1 MDDLWFL
8 WYGTD
13 RQFSLFLTALNDLGA
28 KDNFTLKGSVG
39 DSIEF
44 LDVKLTVKDGNVDTT
59 IYIKPTDSTRY
70 LNRRSDHSSHMFKAI
85 PFSQFRRAIVI
96 CSSADESRRCIE
108 HMEKK
113 FIDSG
118 YSREELLPCKEKAL
132 ALDRDTIL
140 REHRSTERTAGEEDI
155 LTFVI
160 NHDPDMVK
168 MLRDFLL
175 SKQDLL
181 LQLIGSRKIVI
192 SERRSPN
199 TASLLFAKSA
209 FSATL
214 PNLNTTQKCGGRN
227 CKLCDIMEI
236 PRNFSINNFRI
247 KLDFSL
253 NCKSDCCIYLAVCSI
268 CNLTIEFYF
277 GQTVTPANIRF
288 NGHRS
293 SFKLDDFKYKVS
305 ALSEHVFDK
314 HPEVFDS
321 KLNNYKVGII
331 KSCKPKDLNRYEDY
345 YIYSTKADSISLNR
359 YKVLN

>member
-1 MDDLWFL
+1 VQDTTHFIQEMEKLNHDQVFTESNARIGTLDVDALYPNIDRDLAVEALKDALESCTSYPEDVAQVVLDLTRFCLENSVVHYRGSWFRSKDGVPTGGPESGSIANIYVKWMLDKRLLTHPSIVTKNKLSNRKRFLDDLWFL

-140 REHRSTERTAGEEDI
+140 REHRSTGMFVGEEDI

-160 NHDPDMVK
+160 NHDPDMV
-168 MLRDFLL
+168 
-175 SKQDLL
+175 
-181 LQLIGSRKIVI
+181 
-192 SERRSPN
+192 
-199 TASLLFAKSA
+199 
-209 FSATL
+209 
-214 PNLNTTQKCGGRN
+214 
-227 CKLCDIMEI
+227 
-236 PRNFSINNFRI
+236 
-247 KLDFSL
+247 
-253 NCKSDCCIYLAVCSI
+253 
-268 CNLTIEFYF
+268 
-277 GQTVTPANIRF
+277 
-288 NGHRS
+288 
-293 SFKLDDFKYKVS
+293 
-305 ALSEHVFDK
+305 
-314 HPEVFDS
+314 
-321 KLNNYKVGII
+321 
-331 KSCKPKDLNRYEDY
+331 
-345 YIYSTKADSISLNR
+345 
-359 YKVLN
+359 